1 MDLHTFLVNQTSN
14 TTNKSQDTMNSKK
27 KSNGKHKAN
36 SNSNININK
45 PKRYDNKSKTFNSK
59 GYNQNNDF
67 KKLPKSKKMINNW
80 LDEIH
85 EDERDFKSKP
95 QGSMTLSNKK
105 KHAHYSSHKQHD
117 KLYLFGDSFIN
128 ANYQILIKDTE
139 ALRKNLDGVIPFE
152 FIERCIT
159 YQNDGERQSCPICLS
174 DDISCGRMVK
184 CGHIFCYQ
192 CLLQYIDSNEK
203 KAEQEYLE
211 KHKKSNVKVIN
222 NFAALKDNIHHD
234 CPLCGDIINLK
245 HVVPV
250 SMNIDTSQVNTNDV
264 VKEGQRVQM
273 QLICRPKSSSTGL
286 PVYLGIDPELISL
299 PLVYDQDS
307 IIDTRIP
314 MNYFISDDV
323 DIQFLNKD
331 IQDLKEQSQMDQLL
345 YNESDEFVLKAIS
358 EIEKKISKLREEHV
372 TNKMPKNDLSIA
384 YSGRE
389 QLLSK
394 YNDENAY
401 FYYEHIDKNAKR
413 TFLDGQDVNILKKE
427 YSKYSNFPDTI
438 DVKIQ
443 HVYHN
448 NQINNHS
455 VQYMSHLPLGSDY
468 RLIEVDVQPHI
479 KDELYQHYRGMLKA
493 RVKTHEKVKKQ
504 ENLNKKKGERREF
517 NKMMKQVADEYKM
530 TPDEFAEMT
539 QKTPRD
545 SSKPL
550 PSLSA
555 LRTTEVVVPAIE
567 KLNVNDYSVGER
579 VKVEGA
585 WYTLKKNIWG
595 ELRFEKDKE
604 VVLNNENSMLLEM
617 FNKKM
622 NI

>member
-1 MDLHTFLVNQTSN
+1 MDLHTFLVNQTGN
-14 TTNKSQDTMNSKK
+14 TANKSNDTMTSKK
-27 KSNGKHKAN
+27 RTNGKHKAN
-36 SNSNININK
+36 SNSNINS
-45 PKRYDNKSKTFNSK
+45 NKSKTGGGNR
-59 GYNQNNDF
+59 GYNNNNAF
-67 KKLPKSKKMINNW
+67 KKLPKSKKMINKW

-85 EDERDFKSKP
+85 EDEKDFKSK
-95 QGSMTLSNKK
+95 SHNTINKK
-105 KHAHYSSHKQHD
+105 KHSHYSSHKQHD

-128 ANYQILIKDTE
+128 ANYQILFKDTE
-139 ALRKNLDGVIPFE
+139 ALRKNHDGVIPFE
-152 FIERCIT
+152 FIDRCVT

-192 CLLQYIDSNEK
+192 CLLQYIDSNER

-211 KHKKSNVKVIN
+211 KNKKSNVKVIN
-222 NFAALKDNIHHD
+222 NFDALKEKLHHD

-250 SMNIDTSQVNTNDV
+250 SMNILGSEGNSNEV

-273 QLICRPKSSSTGL
+273 QLICRPKSSSIGL

-299 PLVYDQDS
+299 PLVYDPDS
-307 IIDTRIP
+307 IIDIRIA
-314 MNYFISDDV
+314 MNYLISDDIDV
-323 DIQFLNKD
+323 QFLNKD

-358 EIEKKISKLREEHV
+358 EIEQRISRLKERTTSKV
-372 TNKMPKNDLSIA
+372 TKNDLSIA
-384 YSGRE
+384 YLGKE

-401 FYYEHIDKNAKR
+401 FYYEHIDKNAQR

-427 YSKYSNFPDTI
+427 YVKYANFPDTI

-443 HVYHN
+443 HVYHG
-448 NQINNHS
+448 NQVNNHS
-455 VQYMSHLPLGSDY
+455 VQYMSHLPMGSGY
-468 RLIEVDVQPHI
+468 RLIEVDIQPHI
-479 KDELYQHYRGMLKA
+479 RDELFQHYRGMLKA
-493 RVKTHEKVKKQ
+493 RVKNHEKVKKQ

-517 NKMMKQVADEYKM
+517 NKIMKQVADEYKM
-530 TPDEFAEMT
+530 TPAEYAEMT

-555 LRTTEVVVPAIE
+555 LKSNVVAVPAIE
-567 KLNVNDYSVGER
+567 KLDVNDYSVGER

-604 VVLNNENSMLLEM
+604 VVLTNENSMLLDM

-622 NI
+622 NMS

>member
-1 MDLHTFLVNQTSN
+1 MDLHTFLVNQTSSKPN
-14 TTNKSQDTMNSKK
+14 DTMTSKK
-27 KSNGKHKAN
+27 KTNGKHKAN
-36 SNSNININK
+36 SHSNINTNK
-45 PKRYDNKSKTFNSK
+45 QKNYDNKTKACGSNK
-59 GYNQNNDF
+59 GYSRNNAI
-67 KKLPKSKKMINNW
+67 KKLPKSKKVINSW
-80 LDEIH
+80 LDEMH
-85 EDERDFKSKP
+85 EDEKEFKGKSHNMA
-95 QGSMTLSNKK
+95 SASKK
-105 KHAHYSSHKQHD
+105 KHTHYLSHKQHD

-128 ANYQILIKDTE
+128 ANYQVLFKDPE
-139 ALRKNLDGVIPFE
+139 ALKKNYDGVIPFE
-152 FIERCIT
+152 LIERCVT

-211 KHKKSNVKVIN
+211 RNKKSNVKVIN
-222 NFAALKDNIHHD
+222 NFDALKKKLHHD

-250 SMNIDTSQVNTNDV
+250 SMNVVSIQDTRKEV
-264 VKEGQRVQM
+264 VREGQRIQM
-273 QLICRPKSSSTGL
+273 QLICRPKSSSIGL

-299 PLVYDQDS
+299 PLVYDPDS
-307 IIDTRIP
+307 IIDTR
-314 MNYFISDDV
+314 MVSKYLISDD
-323 DIQFLNKD
+323 DEIHFLNKD
-331 IQDLKEQSQMDQLL
+331 IHDLREQSQMDQLL

-358 EIEKKISKLREEHV
+358 EIEQRISKLSGNPATNTV
-372 TNKMPKNDLSIA
+372 TNNDFAVA
-384 YSGRE
+384 YVGKES
-389 QLLSK
+389 LLSK

-401 FYYEHIDKNAKR
+401 FYYEHIDKNAQR

-427 YSKYSNFPDTI
+427 HGKYANFPDTI
-438 DVKIQ
+438 DVRIQ

-448 NQINNHS
+448 NQVNNHS
-455 VQYMSHLPLGSDY
+455 VQYMSHLPMGSGY

-479 KDELYQHYRGMLKA
+479 KDELFQHYRGMLGA
-493 RVKTHEKVKKQ
+493 RVKNHEKVKKQ

-517 NKMMKQVADEYKM
+517 NKIMKQAADEYRM
-530 TPDEFAEMT
+530 TPDEYVEMT

-555 LRTTEVVVPAIE
+555 LKSSVSVPAIE
-567 KLNVNDYSVGER
+567 KLNVNDYTVGER
-579 VKVEGA
+579 VKVEGV

-604 VVLNNENSMLLEM
+604 VVLTNENSMLLDM

-622 NI
+622 NMS